1 MSILEGKKTYI
12 TGGIM
17 IVLYVLQNIL
27 GIQVPTI
34 DASGNL
40 LLNGLAIIFGRS
52 AIASVVEKA
61 GM

>member
-1 MSILEGKKTYI
+1 MLNLFEGKKTYI

-17 IVLYVLQNIL
+17 IGLFVLQNVF

-40 LLNGLAIIFGRS
+40 LLNGLALIFGRS
-52 AIASVVEKA
+52 AISKI
-61 GM
+61 GQ